1 MSRRNSRWVPKDKC
15 GLMSP
20 ASSEEI
26 DGFLRLLD
34 DLEGLEFVG
43 WSAMDPVFVIGE
55 DSHFNTVRS
64 KLKSLIDNNR
74 FSSAGHCAYVVKEAG
89 EPTSSNTILLMK
101 IEDWMVGCIPNPMHD
116 DPDGRADYIEERE
129 SDMSSRL
136 GSKMSG
142 SKVLID
148 RHVDSVG
155 MYGQYQYLAIS

>member
-1 MSRRNSRWVPKDKC
+1 MPRRSSKWVQRDEC

-26 DGFLRLLD
+26 DGFLRPLD
-34 DLEGLEFVG
+34 NLDGLEFVG
-43 WSAMDPVFVIGE
+43 WSAMDPVFVIAEG
-55 DSHFNTVRS
+55 SHFNTIRS

-89 EPTSSNTILLMK
+89 EPTPSNTILLMK

-116 DPDGRADYIEERE
+116 TPEDRADYIDERE
-129 SDMSSRL
+129 SEMGSRL
-136 GSKMSG
+136 DSKISG